1 MSNRGNVVKPPT
13 PTSRLVTQTAS
24 RRLPMEMAQKATQP
38 QGTAHE
44 GSHPTTGGFKLVI
57 FELENFQG
65 RRLEFTTEC
74 KNVCERGFE
83 RVGSIRVDTGPWV
96 AYEQQSCRGEM
107 FVLEKGEFPRWD
119 SWSNSYRSDRLMSF
133 RPLKMENQDHKISLF
148 ENPDFTGR
156 KMEITEND
164 VPSLWAYGF
173 QDRVASIKVAGG
185 TWVGYQYPGYR
196 GYQFVFERC
205 DFRHFNE
212 WGAQQP
218 QIQSVRRVRDQQWH
232 PRSRFTFSK

>member
-1 MSNRGNVVKPPT
+1 
-13 PTSRLVTQTAS
+13 
-24 RRLPMEMAQKATQP
+24 MAQKATQP

-185 TWVGYQYPGYR
+185 TWVGYQYPRLPWLPVRLRALRFPPLQRVGR
-196 GYQFVFERC
+196 AAAA
-205 DFRHFNE
+205 DPI
-212 WGAQQP
+212 GA
-218 QIQSVRRVRDQQWH
+218 
-232 PRSRFTFSK
+232 PRARPAVASPEPLHLLQV

>member
-1 MSNRGNVVKPPT
+1 MPLSKTLWQPEKPEKPAVSIFSMSSANR
-13 PTSRLVTQTAS
+13 
-24 RRLPMEMAQKATQP
+24 MAQKATQP

-65 RRLEFTTEC
+65 RRLEFTAEC
-74 KNVCERGFE
+74 RNVCERGFE

-96 AYEQQSCRGEM
+96 AYEQQNCRGEM